1 MVSASKSM
9 RRKETVMTIALAL
22 LSLMIVMLFSG
33 LVLGA
38 LRQEL
43 PHKRAEPVWI
53 RNDQA

>member
-1 MVSASKSM
+1 
-9 RRKETVMTIALAL
+9 MTIALAL
-22 LSLMIVMLFSG
+22 LALMIVMLFSG

-43 PHKRAEPVWI
+43 PREQAEPVWI